1 MIAFSLVVVILS
13 SLMPASVGASA
24 TSPGSSEETQ
34 LSSRESQADFDLIHK
49 ACSEAA
55 QLRNV
60 SRLTCFSSSRPKGT
74 ESEVLVE
81 WIWCT

>member
-1 MIAFSLVVVILS
+1 
-13 SLMPASVGASA
+13 MPASVGASA